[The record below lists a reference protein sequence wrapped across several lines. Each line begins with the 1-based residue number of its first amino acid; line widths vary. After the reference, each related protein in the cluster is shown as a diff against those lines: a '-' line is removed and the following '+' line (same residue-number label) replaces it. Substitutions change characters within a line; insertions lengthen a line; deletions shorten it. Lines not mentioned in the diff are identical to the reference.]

1 LHVNPKFRFTK
12 KSSKDL
18 ESLVQSS
25 RGFQEL
31 KFCGETLFLLDTGKF
46 QLIEEY
52 LVFTGPHISKLF
64 LSDVR
69 VDPKILQK
77 LLDLLP
83 NLESLDLYYIKA
95 VPSSQSAKWHLKSP
109 KITRIKMN
117 SCFPPI
123 LNFLG
128 SLEECA
134 IKEANLSFW
143 YDQNDPEITK
153 ITKKFLRAQEKNLKI
168 LKLDTAFEF
177 PEELKNL
184 RLESLDFKNAER
196 RWVSLEFLEQQ
207 VDLKFLELRIK
218 RYTTQ
223 HFNLICKLKN
233 LESIELYI
241 IPGCDRLRDSSGL
254 NNLHKLEKLKRLK
267 LFQDISFNILDH
279 LKFGVF

>member
-1 LHVNPKFRFTK
+1 M
-12 KSSKDL
+12 
-18 ESLVQSS
+18 
-25 RGFQEL
+25 
-31 KFCGETLFLLDTGKF
+31 LDTGKF